1 MIFACG
7 VVLVGVIASLIYR
20 LIGSR
25 ALDVFISVN
34 GMSVAI
40 VLLPTSY
47 IPKSERQGWFMRT
60 IFFYPLH
67 ADLLRR
73 QLERVEKSKPLTL
86 VFLHSQQQ
94 EREQSAA
101 LGLATASPS
110 PTLDNDMP
118 AMYNEGVGDIL
129 QAT

>member
-1 MIFACG
+1 MNITLPRFYSSKRTS
-7 VVLVGVIASLIYR
+7 IAI
-20 LIGSR
+20 
-25 ALDVFISVN
+25 A
-34 GMSVAI
+34 
-40 VLLPTSY
+40 LLPISY
-47 IPKSERQGWFMRT
+47 IPKNERQGWFMRT
-60 IFFYPLH
+60 TFVYPLH

-73 QLERVEKSKPLTL
+73 QLERGEKSKPLTL

-94 EREQSAA
+94 ERGQSAT